1 MATEQ
6 DEGGKVS
13 DEIIVKVP
21 EPVVLKQHSRL
32 KNTPDLSHMF
42 VMTFLVVVSGRV
54 PC

>member
-13 DEIIVKVP
+13 DEIIVK
-21 EPVVLKQHSRL
+21 PVVLKQQSRL
-32 KNTPDLSHMF
+32 KNTPDISLMF
-42 VMTFLVVVSGRV
+42 VMTFLVAVSGRV